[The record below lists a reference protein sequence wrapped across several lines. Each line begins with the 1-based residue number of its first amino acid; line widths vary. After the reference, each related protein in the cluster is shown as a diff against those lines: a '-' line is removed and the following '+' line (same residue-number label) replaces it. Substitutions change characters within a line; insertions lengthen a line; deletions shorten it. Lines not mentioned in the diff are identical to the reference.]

1 MHAPW
6 ETKLMP
12 SSAGRW
18 QSIADSL
25 TERFLRTYGE
35 RPKIFRAP
43 GRVNL
48 IGEHTDYNDGFV
60 MPAAIDFHTWIAA
73 SPRKD
78 CRLQVHSEQFSET
91 IELSLDALAGPPRK
105 HWSDFIRGVAATLE
119 SSGHKLQGANLIIH
133 GDVPI
138 GAGLSSS
145 ASLEIATAFALLS
158 TSGLEL
164 PPLEVVNI
172 CQRAEHEYAGTR
184 CGVMD
189 QFIAMFGRSG
199 QALLLDCRS
208 LKHKLLP
215 IPTGVRLAI
224 CNTMVKHDLAASEYN
239 RRRADCESGMRILRQ
254 HLPRL
259 LALRDVRLA
268 DLEKY
273 RNELPELVYRRCRHV
288 IRENQRV
295 LDASDALQSGDLDR
309 FGQLM
314 YESHHSL
321 RHDYDVSCSE
331 LDLLVELA
339 SACEGVYGARM
350 TGGGFGGCTVNL
362 VGSDAVDRFRDQI
375 KEAYLKTT
383 GKAADL
389 YVCSAAEGAGP
400 W

>member
-1 MHAPW
+1 LDAPW
-6 ETKLMP
+6 EAKLMP

-25 TERFLRTYGE
+25 TERFLRTHGE
-35 RPKIFRAP
+35 PPKIFRAP

-73 SPRKD
+73 SPRND
-78 CRLQVHSEQFSET
+78 CRLQLHSEQFSET

-119 SSGHKLQGANLIIH
+119 SAGHRLQGANLIIH

-172 CQRAEHEYAGTR
+172 CQRAEHEYVGTR

-199 QALLLDCRS
+199 QAVLLDCRS

-215 IPTGVRLAI
+215 IPTHVRLAI

-239 RRRADCESGMRILRQ
+239 RRRADCESGMRILRR
-254 HLPRL
+254 HLPHL
-259 LALRDVRLA
+259 LALRDVTLA

-295 LDASDALQSGDLDR
+295 LDASDALQSGDLER

-314 YESHHSL
+314 YESHNSL
-321 RHDYDVSCSE
+321 RHDYEVSCSE

-362 VGSDAVDRFRDQI
+362 VGSDAVDRFWDQI
-375 KEAYLKTT
+375 KEAYLKAT
-383 GKAADL
+383 GQAPDL

>member
-199 QALLLDCRS
+199 QALLLD
-208 LKHKLLP
+208 
-215 IPTGVRLAI
+215 
-224 CNTMVKHDLAASEYN
+224 
-239 RRRADCESGMRILRQ
+239 
-254 HLPRL
+254 
-259 LALRDVRLA
+259 
-268 DLEKY
+268 
-273 RNELPELVYRRCRHV
+273 
-288 IRENQRV
+288 
-295 LDASDALQSGDLDR
+295 
-309 FGQLM
+309 
-314 YESHHSL
+314 
-321 RHDYDVSCSE
+321 
-331 LDLLVELA
+331 
-339 SACEGVYGARM
+339 
-350 TGGGFGGCTVNL
+350 
-362 VGSDAVDRFRDQI
+362 
-375 KEAYLKTT
+375 
-383 GKAADL
+383 
-389 YVCSAAEGAGP
+389 
-400 W
+400 